1 MDTASTLQDNVIST
15 LQDTSSEV
23 TVSNKSLMSEIGMT
37 KKYID
42 PIKAEKRIQ
51 KRNRR
56 NKMAE
61 IFFSMIIVFIM
72 FVLGLLL
79 YETIT
84 TSIGWLD
91 FDFLFGR
98 LSIRPERAGI
108 KSVIIGSAMLMVVV
122 APVTLL
128 AGVATAVFLEEYA
141 KKGRLNSLITV
152 NIANLAGV
160 PSVIFG
166 LLGLTVFGRM
176 FNLGSSILAGGL
188 TLSLLVLPNVVV
200 SSQEAIKAVPNYL
213 REASYGLGA
222 TKWTT
227 VRKVVL
233 PSAIPGIMTGSILAL
248 SRAIGETA
256 PLVVLGIPT
265 LILKTPNSFMDDFTA
280 LPIQIYYWT
289 LDTVLTA
296 EYANLAAATIIV
308 LLTILFLLNSTAII
322 IRNKFQRRY

>member
-1 MDTASTLQDNVIST
+1 MDNTANTL
-15 LQDTSSEV
+15 E
-23 TVSNKSLMSEIGMT
+23 NKFSHNINMN
-37 KKYID
+37 KKFID
-42 PIKAEKRIQ
+42 PKAAMKRIQ
-51 KRNRR
+51 KRRLY
-56 NKMAE
+56 NKLAE
-61 IFFSMIIVFIM
+61 TFFSVIIVFIL

-79 YETIT
+79 YETIS

-91 FDFLFGR
+91 LDFLMGR

-122 APVTLL
+122 APVTLVI
-128 AGVATAVFLEEYA
+128 GVATAIYLEEYS
-141 KKGRLNSLITV
+141 KKGFLHGMISV
-152 NIANLAGV
+152 NISNLAGV

-166 LLGLTVFGRM
+166 LLGLTVFGRL
-176 FNLGSSILAGGL
+176 FGLGSSILAGGF

-200 SSQEAIKAVPNYL
+200 SSQEAIKAVPNFL

-265 LILKTPNSFMDDFTA
+265 LILKTPGSFMDDFTT

-296 EYANLAAATIIV
+296 EYANLAAATIVV
-308 LLTILFLLNSTAII
+308 LLTILFLLNSVAIV